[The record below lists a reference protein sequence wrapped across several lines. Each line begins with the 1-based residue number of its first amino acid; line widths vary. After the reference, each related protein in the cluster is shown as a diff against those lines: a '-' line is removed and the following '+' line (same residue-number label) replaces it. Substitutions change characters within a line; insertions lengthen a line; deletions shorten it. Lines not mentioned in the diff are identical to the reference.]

1 MSANTAP
8 YSEDILQAVLSGLG
22 SASGSSM
29 SSSPLVLTILCLSI
43 CLLPFALLSMTS
55 FIKLS
60 VVFAILRNALGAGQ
74 IPSAAVSTLLSF
86 VLTLHIMNPVFREA
100 GMRAEASLSKHH
112 QEAKV
117 KKTARNSEL
126 AALLEAISEAAL
138 PLREFMTKHSRAEER
153 AFFSRLRASAEI
165 SPAEIS
171 PAKTASREIKE
182 KNSQQNNSALNAD
195 ILQPA
200 QSSQEEMLGYSSLI
214 PAFVLSQLREA
225 FIIGFILFIPF
236 LIIDLVC
243 ANLLVGLGMMMV
255 SPVAISLPFKIVLFV
270 AADGWFN
277 LCRGLVLGYS

>member
-1 MSANTAP
+1 
-8 YSEDILQAVLSGLG
+8 
-22 SASGSSM
+22 M

-43 CLLPFALLSMTS
+43 SLLPFALLSMTS

-100 GMRAEASLSKHH
+100 GMKAEASFSKH
-112 QEAKV
+112 QEAKA
-117 KKTARNSEL
+117 KKIARNSEL
-126 AALLEAISEAAL
+126 SALLEAIAEAAL
-138 PLREFMTKHSRAEER
+138 PFREFMTKHSRVEER
-153 AFFSRLRASAEI
+153 AFFSQLQASV
-165 SPAEIS
+165 
-171 PAKTASREIKE
+171 EIKG
-182 KNSQQNNSALNAD
+182 KNSRQNNSALNANV
-195 ILQPA
+195 LRQG
-200 QSSQEEMLGYSSLI
+200 QSSSEEVLAYSSLI

-225 FIIGFILFIPF
+225 FIIGFILFVPF